1 MHLSGENWLF
11 GVCGFGLNLFD
22 FGLFF
27 VALVSRVH
35 LVVVA
40 GERVARFDDGRRCL
54 DLLDGPR
61 IVELVRAVAEVDS
74 AERVIVVS
82 AVAQSV
88 AAVVGHVLCGH
99 EMVNHH

>member
-11 GVCGFGLNLFD
+11 GVDGFGFFNLFD

-27 VALVSRVH
+27 LALVSRVD

-40 GERVARFDDGRRCL
+40 GERVAGFDDGGRCL

-61 IVELVRAVAEVDS
+61 VVVVVGAVAEVDS

-88 AAVVGHVLCGH
+88 SAVVGHVF
-99 EMVNHH
+99 